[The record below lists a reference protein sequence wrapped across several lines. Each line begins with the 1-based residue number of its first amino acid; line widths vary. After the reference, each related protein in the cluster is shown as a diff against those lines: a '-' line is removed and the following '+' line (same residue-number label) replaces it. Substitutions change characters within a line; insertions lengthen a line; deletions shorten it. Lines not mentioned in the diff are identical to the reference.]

1 MKGLELSLIRFQDQ
15 VRDFFRR
22 LWPPGTAPRQDH
34 LRWLY
39 APGIF
44 TFGYALRTTITSL
57 IALGIALW
65 WELGSPQWAAL
76 TVWMVAQGTRG
87 KSVAKARWHLFGMVV
102 GTICAVM
109 LVAAFPQAPVM
120 FILMLAAGIGLFC
133 FIGTL
138 LPGPATMTNYRI
150 HGMRASGFTYAI
162 ISLDGIADPQHIFM
176 TAMARATYIVLGIV
190 LETTVSSLFQ
200 FRLEE
205 RAQDRLAH
213 NFLTAI
219 DGAGQTLAALLS
231 GDAQILRKAR
241 GVFTNI
247 TTLSDQIEFAEVEM
261 GSHRGHE
268 GDHARAALARV
279 AMLLSRG
286 LDLAALMNGPGG
298 TPGAAFRA
306 TSSKVQAFLK
316 DMAPQLDA
324 SDDISPVLARLA
336 DLQAACRQSVTD
348 SLDEEMGTPGSLP
361 PDPQLVEMLSQQRM
375 LNHAL
380 GVMLDELEQALLQF
394 DASRHPL
401 RHDHFHYR
409 IKTFRDWQQA
419 FTNSLRASVTIFGSG
434 LIWVTTAWSSGLT
447 FMMFVSI
454 VCSLFSTLEK
464 PALATRAFLGGAIIA
479 SLMAGVLVLW
489 RLASPTTYEIMAAC
503 LFLPMLAGGLA
514 FAYPAL
520 VLGAVSYNLFLP
532 ILLGPGNQSRL
543 DEVAF
548 FNTAMPLILGLWYA
562 MWAFRLILP
571 FDTNDMRWQMRT
583 GILRGLRYV
592 ARARVLPTTL
602 YVVEHNVDRF
612 VRLLTNA
619 EDTPDTIIDAYLQG
633 ILSAMTI
640 GLNVIRLR
648 TILERHQLPPEAQR
662 VVSDMMGRMAQFS
675 GRYGGHYGRTAR
687 SAKFAIVHLQEMAGK
702 ADNLGVR
709 LEIDRALSCM
719 YVISYELDHNQKFFD
734 ASSPYLDPVMA

>member
-1 MKGLELSLIRFQDQ
+1 MNSLELSLLQFQTRI
-15 VRDFFRR
+15 VAFLRR
-22 LWPPGTAPRQDH
+22 LWPPGVPVRQDH
-34 LRWLY
+34 MRWLF
-39 APGIF
+39 APGLF

-102 GTICAVM
+102 GTICAVL
-109 LVAAFPQAPVM
+109 LVAAFPQAPLM
-120 FILMLAAGIGLFC
+120 FILMLAVGIGTFC

-176 TAMARATYIVLGIV
+176 IAMSRATYIVLGIV
-190 LETTVSSLFQ
+190 LESTVSSLFQ
-200 FRLEE
+200 YRLGA
-205 RAQDRLAH
+205 RAQDRLTH

-219 DGAGQTLAALLS
+219 DGAGQTLASLLA
-231 GDAQILRKAR
+231 GDSDVLKKAR
-241 GVFTNI
+241 QVFANI

-261 GSHRGHE
+261 GAQRGHE

-286 LDLAALMNGPGG
+286 LDLAALIHIPGNV
-298 TPGAAFRA
+298 PGAAFNA
-306 TSSKVQAFLK
+306 TSAKVQAFLR
-316 DMAPQLDA
+316 DMAGQLEMT
-324 SDDISPVLARLA
+324 DDIHPVLATLSA
-336 DLQAACRQSVTD
+336 LQAECRQSVAD
-348 SLDEEMGTPGSLP
+348 SLEDEMGSATSDPAP
-361 PDPQLVEMLSQQRM
+361 PAVAHILSQQRM
-375 LNHAL
+375 LHYGL
-380 GVMLDELEQALLQF
+380 GEMLDELEQAIIQF

-464 PALATRAFLGGAIIA
+464 PALATKAFLGGAIWA
-479 SLMAGVLVLW
+479 SVMAAVLVLW
-489 RLASPTTYEIMAAC
+489 VLPTPSTYEVMAMC
-503 LFLPMLAGGLA
+503 LMVPMLMGGLA
-514 FAYPAL
+514 FAYPVL
-520 VLGAVSYNLFLP
+520 ILGAVSYNLFLP

-543 DEVAF
+543 DEVSF
-548 FNTAMPLILGLWYA
+548 FNTAMPLILGLWYS
-562 MWAFRLILP
+562 MWVFRLVLP

-583 GILRGLRYV
+583 RILRGLRHV
-592 ARARVLPTTL
+592 ARSRTLPTTL
-602 YVVEHNVDRF
+602 YVVERNVDRF
-612 VRLLTNA
+612 VRLLTDA
-619 EDTPDTIIDAYLQG
+619 ENTPDAIIDAYLQG

-640 GLNVIRLR
+640 GLNIIRLR
-648 TILERHQLPPEAQR
+648 GILERHLLPSAAQE
-662 VVSDMMGRMAQFS
+662 VVTEMMARMAQFS

-687 SAKFAIVHLQEMAGK
+687 ATKFAIDRIQNMTQQEG
-702 ADNLGVR
+702 NLGVR
-709 LEIDRALSCM
+709 LEMNGALVCL
-719 YVISYELDHNQKFFD
+719 YVISYELDNNQKFFD
-734 ASSPYLDPVMA
+734 ASSPYLDPVLT

>member
-1 MKGLELSLIRFQDQ
+1 MNSLELSLIQFQTRI
-15 VRDFFRR
+15 VAFLRR
-22 LWPPGTAPRQDH
+22 LWPPGVAIRQDH
-34 LRWLY
+34 LRWLF
-39 APGIF
+39 APGLF

-102 GTICAVM
+102 GTICAVL
-109 LVAAFPQAPVM
+109 LVAAFPQAPLM
-120 FILMLAAGIGLFC
+120 FILLLAGGIGMFC

-176 TAMARATYIVLGIV
+176 TAMSRATYIVLGIV
-190 LETTVSSLFQ
+190 LESTVSSLFQ
-200 FRLEE
+200 YRLGA
-205 RAQDRLAH
+205 RAQDRLTA

-219 DGAGQTLAALLS
+219 NGAGQTLASLLS
-231 GDAQILRKAR
+231 GDRDVLQKSRQ
-241 GVFTNI
+241 VFANI

-261 GSHRGHE
+261 GAQRGHE

-286 LDLAALMNGPGG
+286 LDLAALLRIPGNM
-298 TPGAAFRA
+298 PGAAFNA
-306 TSSKVQAFLK
+306 TSAKVQAFLR
-316 DMAPQLDA
+316 DMAGQLETT
-324 SDDISPVLARLA
+324 DDIHPVLAELA
-336 DLQAACRQSVTD
+336 ALQAECRQSVAD
-348 SLDEEMGTPGSLP
+348 SLEDEMGSATRDPAP
-361 PDPQLVEMLSQQRM
+361 PAVAHILAQQRM
-375 LNHAL
+375 LHYGL
-380 GVMLDELEQALLQF
+380 GEMLDELEQAIIQF

-419 FTNSLRASVTIFGSG
+419 FTNSLRASVTIFGAG
-434 LIWVTTAWSSGLT
+434 LIWIATAWSAGLT
-447 FMMFVSI
+447 FMMFVAI
-454 VCSLFSTLEK
+454 VCSLFATLEK
-464 PALATRAFLGGAIIA
+464 PALATKAFLGGAIWA
-479 SLMAGVLVLW
+479 SVMAGVLVLW
-489 RLASPTTYEIMAAC
+489 VLPTPSTYEVMAMC
-503 LFLPMLAGGLA
+503 LMIPMLMGGLA

-520 VLGAVSYNLFLP
+520 ILGAVSYNLFMP

-543 DEVAF
+543 DEVSF
-548 FNTAMPLILGLWYA
+548 FNTAMPLIFGLWYA
-562 MWAFRLILP
+562 MWVFRLVLP

-583 GILRGLRYV
+583 SILSGLRHV
-592 ARARVLPTTL
+592 ARARTLPTTL
-602 YVVEHNVDRF
+602 YVVERNVDRF

-619 EDTPDTIIDAYLQG
+619 ENTPDVIIDSYLQG

-640 GLNVIRLR
+640 GLNIIRLR
-648 TILERHQLPPEAQR
+648 GILERNLLPPGAQQ
-662 VVSDMMGRMAQFS
+662 VLGEMMARMAQFS

-687 SAKFAIVHLQEMAGK
+687 ATKLAIAHIQNMTQQEE
-702 ADNLGVR
+702 NLGIR
-709 LEIDRALSCM
+709 LEMNGALVCL
-719 YVISYELDHNQKFFD
+719 YVISYELDNNQKFFD
-734 ASSPYLDPVMA
+734 ASSPYLDPVLS

>member
-1 MKGLELSLIRFQDQ
+1 MRGLELSLNRFQNQ
-15 VRDFFRR
+15 IRGFFRR
-22 LWPPGTAPRQDH
+22 LWPPGATLRQDH

-39 APGIF
+39 APGLF

-102 GTICAVM
+102 GTICAVV
-109 LVAAFPQAPVM
+109 LVAAFPQAPIM
-120 FILMLAAGIGLFC
+120 FILLLSAGIGMFC

-162 ISLDGIADPQHIFM
+162 ISLDGIADPEHIFM

-190 LETTVSSLFQ
+190 LESTVSSLFQ
-200 FRLEE
+200 FKLGT
-205 RAQDRLAH
+205 RAQER
-213 NFLTAI
+213 LTANFMTAI
-219 DGAGQTLAALLS
+219 NGAAQTLAAVLA
-231 GDAQILRKAR
+231 GNGQVLRQAR
-241 GVFTNI
+241 GVFSNI

-261 GSHRGHE
+261 GAHRGHE

-286 LDLAALMNGPGG
+286 LDLAALMH
-298 TPGAAFRA
+298 GANMVPDASFSALSAR
-306 TSSKVQAFLK
+306 VRAFLQ
-316 DMAPQLDA
+316 DMAPRLEA
-324 SDDISPVLARLA
+324 SDDIAPVLAQLA
-336 DLQAACRQSVTD
+336 ELQAACRQSVVD
-348 SLDEEMGTPGSLP
+348 SLDEEMGSPGSP
-361 PDPQLVEMLSQQRM
+361 QADAQLVALLAQQRM
-375 LNHAL
+375 LNTAM
-380 GVMLDELEQALLQF
+380 GQMLEELEQALIQF
-394 DASRHPL
+394 DASRHPML
-401 RHDHFHYR
+401 HDHFHYR

-434 LIWVTTAWSSGLT
+434 VIWVTTSWSAGLT

-479 SLMAGVLVLW
+479 SFVAGILVLW
-489 RLASPTTYEIMAAC
+489 RLAEPTTYEIMAVC

-543 DEVAF
+543 DEVTF
-548 FNTAMPLILGLWYA
+548 FNTAMPLVLALWYA
-562 MWAFRLILP
+562 MWAFRLVLP

-583 GILRGLRYV
+583 SILRGLRYV
-592 ARARVLPTTL
+592 ARSRTLPTTL

-619 EDTPDTIIDAYLQG
+619 ENTPDTIIDAYLQG

-648 TILERHQLPPEAQR
+648 AILERHMLPAEAQR
-662 VVSDMMGRMAQFS
+662 VLGEMMGRMAQFS

-687 SAKFAIVHLQEMAGK
+687 SAKFAIAHLQQIAGYE
-702 ADNLGVR
+702 DNLGVR
-709 LEIDRALSCM
+709 LEIDSALGCL
-719 YVISYELDHNQKFFD
+719 YVISFELDHNQKFFD
-734 ASSPYLDPVMA
+734 ASSPYLDPVML

>member
-1 MKGLELSLIRFQDQ
+1 MNSLELSLIQFQTRI
-15 VRDFFRR
+15 VAFLRR
-22 LWPPGTAPRQDH
+22 LWPPGAAIRQDH
-34 LRWLY
+34 LRWLF
-39 APGIF
+39 APGLF

-102 GTICAVM
+102 GTICAVL
-109 LVAAFPQAPVM
+109 LVAAFPQAPLM
-120 FILMLAAGIGLFC
+120 FILLLAGGIGMFC

-176 TAMARATYIVLGIV
+176 TAMSRATYIVLGIV
-190 LETTVSSLFQ
+190 LESTVSSLFQ
-200 FRLEE
+200 YRLGA
-205 RAQDRLAH
+205 RAQDRLTA

-219 DGAGQTLAALLS
+219 NGAGQTLASLLS
-231 GDAQILRKAR
+231 GDRDVLQKSRQ
-241 GVFTNI
+241 VFANI

-261 GSHRGHE
+261 GAQRGHE

-286 LDLAALMNGPGG
+286 LDLAALLRIPGNM
-298 TPGAAFRA
+298 PGAAFNA
-306 TSSKVQAFLK
+306 TSAKVQAFLR
-316 DMAPQLDA
+316 DMAGQLETT
-324 SDDISPVLARLA
+324 DDIHPVLAELA
-336 DLQAACRQSVTD
+336 ALQAECRQSVAD
-348 SLDEEMGTPGSLP
+348 SLEDEMGSTTRDPAP
-361 PDPQLVEMLSQQRM
+361 PAVAHILAQQRM
-375 LNHAL
+375 LHYGL
-380 GVMLDELEQALLQF
+380 GEMLDELEQAIIQF

-419 FTNSLRASVTIFGSG
+419 FTNSLRASVTIFGAG
-434 LIWVTTAWSSGLT
+434 LIWIATAWSAGLT
-447 FMMFVSI
+447 FMMFVAI
-454 VCSLFSTLEK
+454 VCSLFATLEK
-464 PALATRAFLGGAIIA
+464 PALATKAFLGGAIWA
-479 SLMAGVLVLW
+479 SVMAGVLVLW
-489 RLASPTTYEIMAAC
+489 VLPTPSTYEVMAMC
-503 LFLPMLAGGLA
+503 LMIPMLMGGLA

-520 VLGAVSYNLFLP
+520 ILGAVSYNLFMP

-543 DEVAF
+543 DEVSF
-548 FNTAMPLILGLWYA
+548 FNTAMPLIFGLWYA
-562 MWAFRLILP
+562 MWVFRLVLP

-583 GILRGLRYV
+583 SILSGLRHV
-592 ARARVLPTTL
+592 ARARTLPTTL
-602 YVVEHNVDRF
+602 YVVERNVDRF

-619 EDTPDTIIDAYLQG
+619 ENTPDVIIDSYLQG

-640 GLNVIRLR
+640 GLNIIRLR
-648 TILERHQLPPEAQR
+648 GILERNLLPPGAQQ
-662 VVSDMMGRMAQFS
+662 VLGEMMARMAQFS

-687 SAKFAIVHLQEMAGK
+687 ATKLAIAHIQNMTQQEE
-702 ADNLGVR
+702 NLGIR
-709 LEIDRALSCM
+709 LEMNGALVCL
-719 YVISYELDHNQKFFD
+719 YVISYELDNNQKFFD
-734 ASSPYLDPVMA
+734 ASSPYLDPVLS

>member
-1 MKGLELSLIRFQDQ
+1 MRGLELSLNRFQDQ
-15 VRDFFRR
+15 IRGFFRR
-22 LWPPGTAPRQDH
+22 LWPPGATPRQDH

-39 APGIF
+39 APGLF

-102 GTICAVM
+102 GTICAVL
-109 LVAAFPQAPVM
+109 LVAAFPQAPIM
-120 FILMLAAGIGLFC
+120 FILMLAVGIGAFC

-176 TAMARATYIVLGIV
+176 TAMSRATYIVLGIV
-190 LETTVSSLFQ
+190 LESTVSSLFQ
-200 FRLEE
+200 FRLET
-205 RAQDRLAH
+205 RAQERLAA
-213 NFLTAI
+213 NFMTAI
-219 DGAGQTLAALLS
+219 NGAGQTLAAVLA
-231 GDAQILRKAR
+231 GNGQVLRQAR
-241 GVFTNI
+241 GVFSNI

-261 GSHRGHE
+261 GAHRGHE

-286 LDLAALMNGPGG
+286 LDLAALMHGANMV
-298 TPGAAFRA
+298 PGASFNAISAR
-306 TSSKVQAFLK
+306 VQAFLQ
-316 DMAPQLDA
+316 DMAPRLEA
-324 SDDISPVLARLA
+324 SDDITPVLARLA
-336 DLQAACRQSVTD
+336 ELQAACRQSVAD
-348 SLDEEMGTPGSLP
+348 SLDEEMGTPGGP
-361 PDPQLVEMLSQQRM
+361 PVDPQLVALLSQQRM
-375 LNHAL
+375 LHTAL
-380 GVMLDELEQALLQF
+380 GQMLEELEQALIQF

-401 RHDHFHYR
+401 LHDHFHYR

-434 LIWVTTAWSSGLT
+434 VIWVTTAWSAGLT

-479 SLMAGVLVLW
+479 SIVAGILVLW
-489 RLASPTTYEIMAAC
+489 RLAEPTTYEIMAVC

-520 VLGAVSYNLFLP
+520 ILGAVSYNLFLP

-548 FNTAMPLILGLWYA
+548 FNTAMPLVLALWYA
-562 MWAFRLILP
+562 MWAFRLVLP

-619 EDTPDTIIDAYLQG
+619 ENTPDTIIDAYLQG

-648 TILERHQLPPEAQR
+648 AILERHLLPAEAQR
-662 VVSDMMGRMAQFS
+662 VVGEMMGRMAQFS

-687 SAKFAIVHLQEMAGK
+687 SAKFAIAHLQQLAGQE
-702 ADNLGVR
+702 DNLGVR
-709 LEIDRALSCM
+709 LEIDSALGCL
-719 YVISYELDHNQKFFD
+719 YVISFELDHNQKFFD
-734 ASSPYLDPVMA
+734 AASPYLDPVML

>member
-15 VRDFFRR
+15 VRDFFRC
-22 LWPPGTAPRQDH
+22 LWPPGMTPRQDH

-401 RHDHFHYR
+401 LHDHFHYR
-409 IKTFRDWQQA
+409 LKTFRDWQQA
-419 FTNSLRASVTIFGSG
+419 FTNSLRASVTVFGSG
-434 LIWVTTAWSSGLT
+434 VIWITTSWSAGLT

>member
-1 MKGLELSLIRFQDQ
+1 MKGLELSLIRFSNQ
-15 VRDFFRR
+15 VRGFFRR
-22 LWPPGTAPRQDH
+22 LWPPGMTLRQDH

-57 IALGIALW
+57 VALGIALW

-102 GTICAVM
+102 GTICAVL
-109 LVAAFPQAPVM
+109 LVAAFPQAPLM
-120 FILMLAAGIGLFC
+120 FILMLAIGIGTFC

-162 ISLDGIADPQHIFM
+162 ISLDGIADPEHIFM

-190 LETTVSSLFQ
+190 LESTVSSLFQ
-200 FRLEE
+200 FKLEE
-205 RAQDRLAH
+205 RAQDRLAA

-219 DGAGQTLAALLS
+219 NGAAQTLAGLLS
-231 GDAQILRKAR
+231 GDTQVLKKAR
-241 GVFTNI
+241 GVFSNI

-286 LDLAALMNGPGG
+286 LDLAALMQGPCGM
-298 TPGAAFRA
+298 PDAAFAA
-306 TSSKVQAFLK
+306 TSSEVEAFLK
-316 DMAPQLDA
+316 DMASQIES
-324 SDDISPVLARLA
+324 SDDIHPVLARLA
-336 DLQAACRQSVTD
+336 ALQASCRQSVAD
-348 SLDEEMGTPGSLP
+348 SLDEEMGSPGSAP
-361 PDPQLVEMLSQQRM
+361 VDPQLVRMLSQQRM
-375 LNHAL
+375 LNYAL
-380 GVMLDELEQALLQF
+380 GEILDELEQALIQF

-401 RHDHFHYR
+401 LHDHFHYR
-409 IKTFRDWQQA
+409 LKTFRDWQQA

-479 SLMAGVLVLW
+479 SVMAGVLVLW
-489 RLASPTTYEIMAAC
+489 RLAEPTTYEIMAVC

-548 FNTAMPLILGLWYA
+548 FNTAMPLVLGLWYA
-562 MWAFRLILP
+562 MWSFRLVLP

-592 ARARVLPTTL
+592 ARARNLPTTL

-619 EDTPDTIIDAYLQG
+619 ENTPDTIIDAYLQG

-648 TILERHQLPPEAQR
+648 AILERHMLPPEAQR
-662 VVSDMMGRMAQFS
+662 VVGDMMGRMAQFS

-687 SAKFAIVHLQEMAGK
+687 SAKFAIAHLQQIAGQ

-709 LEIDRALSCM
+709 LEIDSALTCL